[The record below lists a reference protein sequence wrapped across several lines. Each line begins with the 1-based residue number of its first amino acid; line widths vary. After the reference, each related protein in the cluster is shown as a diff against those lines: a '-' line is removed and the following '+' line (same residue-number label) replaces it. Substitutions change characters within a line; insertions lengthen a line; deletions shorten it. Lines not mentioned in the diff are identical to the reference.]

1 MIEFFV
7 AGTPITQGSKKL
19 GRAGRLST
27 IIETRDAEL
36 KPWREGVAAEA
47 RAHAAGRPGYPLAG
61 PVSVALA
68 FGLQRPASAPKRK
81 RTWPISAR
89 SGDIDKL
96 SRAILDAITGV
107 LIADDSQV
115 VSLLATKDFGRPGV
129 NVCLRIVADDTPG
142 AFLPLEQVT
151 A

>member
-61 PVSVALA
+61 PV
-68 FGLQRPASAPKRK
+68 
-81 RTWPISAR
+81 SAR